1 MNTFVALLAASITLG
16 SPAAAAYVSAAP
28 ADSVPLFDGLG
39 DLHMEVT
46 TDDPLAQRYFDQ
58 GLRLVWAFNHAEA
71 IRSFEQ
77 AGRIDASCAMC
88 RWGVALAHGPNI
100 NAGMDSTSGVAAH
113 EAIREALAL
122 AEDAT
127 ARERAYIRAM
137 AERYA
142 PVPPVER
149 AALDS
154 AYARAMEGVV
164 ERWPDDPDAL
174 VLAADARMNLS
185 PWNYWEPDGSPRP
198 GTDRILAL
206 LERAREI
213 APDHPGACHLWIHA
227 VEAAHPERGVE
238 CAEHLAEL
246 MPAAGHVVHM
256 PGHIYLRVGRY
267 MDTIEANRHAI
278 HADEEYIEDRNPDG
292 LYRDAYYPHNY
303 HFLAFA
309 AMMAGRGE
317 EAISAARA
325 VAEKTPPEIA
335 REIYFLES
343 TPAYPHLM
351 MVAFGRWDAVLAEPR
366 PSPDLTTGA
375 GLAEY
380 ARGVAHAAKGE
391 PEEAIAS
398 LGRLARFASIRAA
411 EPPSVAENQL
421 AIAIHAL
428 AGELALRTGDPAEAV
443 LHFGEAAKLE
453 DQLQYDEPPLWYYP
467 IRWSLGRALLE
478 AGRPGDAERA
488 YRRNLRRFPENG
500 WALFGLARALEA
512 QGETGEAAAVR
523 ARFDDAWR
531 SADVELMPDA
541 R

>member
-1 MNTFVALLAASITLG
+1 MNTLLATLAATLALG
-16 SPAAAAYVSAAP
+16 TASPAAGVAPVP

-39 DLHMEVT
+39 DHHMEIT
-46 TDDPLAQRYFDQ
+46 TAEPLAQRYFDQ

-77 AGRIDASCAMC
+77 AGRIDPACAMC

-100 NAGMDSTSGVAAH
+100 NAGMDSTAGAAAY
-113 EAIREALAL
+113 EAIRAALERA
-122 AEDAT
+122 DGAT
-127 ARERAYIRAM
+127 PRERAYIRAL

-142 PVPPVER
+142 LVPPVER

-154 AYARAMEGVV
+154 AYARAMEGVA

-185 PWNYWEPDGSPRP
+185 PWDYWTADGEPKP
-198 GTDRILAL
+198 GTERILER
-206 LERAREI
+206 LERARGI

-238 CAEHLAEL
+238 CAEHLADL

-292 LYRDAYYPHNY
+292 LYRHGYYPHNY

-309 AMMAGRGE
+309 AMMAGRSE

-325 VAEKTPPEIA
+325 VADKVPAEVAKEV
-335 REIYFLES
+335 YFLES
-343 TPAYPHLM
+343 TPAYAHLVM
-351 MVAFGRWDAVLAEPR
+351 ATFGRWEEILAEPR
-366 PSPDLTTGA
+366 PDPGLTTGA
-375 GLAEY
+375 GLVEY
-380 ARGVAHAAKGE
+380 ARGIAHAARGE
-391 PEEAIAS
+391 REAAIAS

-411 EPPSVAENQL
+411 EPASPAESQL

-428 AGELALRTGDPAEAV
+428 SGEIALRSGDAEEAV
-443 LHFGEAAKLE
+443 LHFGEAARLE
-453 DQLQYDEPPLWYYP
+453 DGLRYDEPPLWYYP

-478 AGRPGDAERA
+478 AGRPGDAELA
-488 YRRNLRRFPENG
+488 YRQDLRRFPDNG
-500 WALFGLARALEA
+500 WSLFGLARALEA
-512 QGETGEAAAVR
+512 QGETAEAEAVR
-523 ARFDDAWR
+523 SRFEEAWR
-531 SADVELMPDA
+531 TADVELSSS
-541 R
+541 RF